1 MYDKTERTDDRKS
14 GEREEIRGDGELIQR
29 NQTASGHTKFDR
41 MPSRYFAE
49 MITREAFNYV
59 KIWAKYS
66 SNETK
71 HVQSPFGVI

>member
-1 MYDKTERTDDRKS
+1 MIGKS
-14 GEREEIRGDGELIQR
+14 GEGEEIRGDREIIQR
-29 NQTASGHTKFDR
+29 NQTAAGHAKFDR

-71 HVQSPFGVI
+71 HLQSPFHVI